1 MGFKLKGEPYDKD
14 DMNISVYRKNL
25 DDGSAAK
32 SNHTG
37 IVLQTGLSPE
47 MEGAAI
53 EHEKVH
59 QYQQRRGDLDYDENN
74 FYWKGKTYPRKNL
87 NEHNAKLPWEVE
99 AYKES
104 NKILNGKQTNKQMK
118 EKFQLRN
125 GEGNGAPF
133 ANLTSKGLMGPSL
146 DTDPINP
153 VKPSEIAT
161 TGSKEAQQ
169 QKADLAK
176 IGVEKEVKLKPNELG
191 VYSGDKDLGV
201 KKYTSFY
208 KTSDPKLKEKGNAF
222 WSSLSEPE
230 KQEIRDRKSRYEKAP
245 IKMDKIPAK
254 PIKTSSSL
262 DIKRVPLKTPGGK
275 PSREIE
281 PVFKTKK
288 EIKEHVFNQ
297 YGGISRDRLSL
308 YKKASTNRR
317 IPASFNTGRGD
328 IFGKVATAVAGKK
341 QVFKNADVEKKVKA
355 AYDEQNRRRKAK
367 KYADKKGLTFLDSGE
382 SVAQLRK
389 KGRISQYENKAKQ
402 TKITTGIFSH
412 NRVKK
417 NNKST

>member
-1 MGFKLKGEPYDKD
+1 MGFKLKGKPYDED
-14 DMNISVYRKNL
+14 NMNIAVYRKNL

-118 EKFQLRN
+118 EKFQLRK
-125 GEGNGAPF
+125 GKGNKPAF
-133 ANLTSKGLMGPSL
+133 ENLTSKGLMGASL

-153 VKPSEIAT
+153 VKPSKIPTA
-161 TGSKEAQQ
+161 GSKEAEQ
-169 QKADLAK
+169 QKANLAK
-176 IGVEKEVKLKPNELG
+176 TGVEKEVKLKPNELG
-191 VYSGDKDLGV
+191 VFSGDKDMGV

-208 KTSDPKLKEKGNAF
+208 KASTPELKEKGNKF
-222 WSSLSEPE
+222 WSSLSETE
-230 KQEIRDRKSRYEKAP
+230 KQEIRDRKSRYTKEP
-245 IKMDKIPAK
+245 IKMERLPAK

-262 DIKRVPLKTPGGK
+262 DVKRVPLKTPDK
-275 PSREIE
+275 FTPPDRSMI
-281 PVFKTKK
+281 KTRK
-288 EIKEHVFNQ
+288 EIKRETLSQ
-297 YGGISRDRLSL
+297 YGGTSRMRYGIGKNRVGNRKSSKLLTNVFGMKNIKSASAEKH
-308 YKKASTNRR
+308 YKEQLALRREQKHASRKTNKFLDLGQ
-317 IPASFNTGRGD
+317 ATKNFRGEYNKP
-328 IFGKVATAVAGKK
+328 GNVKVKTKT
-341 QVFKNADVEKKVKA
+341 FTKKVKLG
-355 AYDEQNRRRKAK
+355 K
-367 KYADKKGLTFLDSGE
+367 KRLT
-382 SVAQLRK
+382 
-389 KGRISQYENKAKQ
+389 
-402 TKITTGIFSH
+402 
-412 NRVKK
+412 
-417 NNKST
+417 

>member
-1 MGFKLKGEPYDKD
+1 MGFKLKGKPYNED
-14 DMNISVYRKNL
+14 DMNIAVYRKNL

-133 ANLTSKGLMGPSL
+133 ANLTSKGLMGASL

-153 VKPSEIAT
+153 VKPSEIPTA
-161 TGSKEAQQ
+161 GSKKAEQ

-176 IGVEKEVKLKPNELG
+176 VGVEKEVKLKPNELG

-208 KTSDPKLKEKGNAF
+208 KTSDPKLKEKGNKY
-222 WSSLSEPE
+222 WSSLSETD
-230 KQEIRDRKSRYEKAP
+230 KQKIRDKKSRYTQEP
-245 IKMDKIPAK
+245 IPMERIPAK
-254 PIKTSSSL
+254 PIKTSSNL
-262 DIKRVPLKTPGGK
+262 DIKRVPLKTPGEFNPPDRSMVK
-275 PSREIE
+275 SR
-281 PVFKTKK
+281 K
-288 EIKEHVFNQ
+288 EIK
-297 YGGISRDRLSL
+297 R
-308 YKKASTNRR
+308 
-317 IPASFNTGRGD
+317 
-328 IFGKVATAVAGKK
+328 
-341 QVFKNADVEKKVKA
+341 
-355 AYDEQNRRRKAK
+355 
-367 KYADKKGLTFLDSGE
+367 E
-382 SVAQLRK
+382 S
-389 KGRISQYENKAKQ
+389 ISQYPGTARMRYGVGKTRLGNNRKSSKLLTNVFGMKNVRSASSEKHYKEQLALRREQKHANRKTNKFLDLGQATKNFRDVFNKPGNIKVQ
-402 TKITTGIFSH
+402 TKTFTTK
-412 NRVKK
+412 VKLGK
-417 NNKST
+417 NKST

>member
-1 MGFKLKGEPYDKD
+1 MGFKLKGKPYDED
-14 DMNISVYRKNL
+14 NMNIAVYRKNL

-37 IVLQTGLSPE
+37 IILQTGLSPE

-59 QYQQRRGDLDYDENN
+59 QRQQKRGDLDYDENN

-125 GEGNGAPF
+125 GKGNGASF
-133 ANLTSKGLMGPSL
+133 ANLTSKGLMGASL
-146 DTDPINP
+146 DTDPI
-153 VKPSEIAT
+153 KPSVVAT
-161 TGSKEAQQ
+161 TGSREAKE
-169 QKADLAK
+169 QKASLAK
-176 IGVEKEVKLKPNELG
+176 IGVEKQVKLRSDEFG
-191 VYSGDKDLGV
+191 DFGSGEDVGV

-208 KTSDPKLKEKGNAF
+208 KASTPALKEKGNAF
-222 WSSLSEPE
+222 WSSLSEPQ
-230 KQEIRDRKSRYEKAP
+230 KQEIRDKKSRYEMSLEMKP
-245 IKMDKIPAK
+245 K
-254 PIKTSSSL
+254 PIVPVETSSSRK
-262 DIKRVPLKTPGGK
+262 IQRVPLKTK
-275 PSREIE
+275 TSKEIE

-308 YKKASTNRR
+308 FKKASTGRKL
-317 IPASFNTGRGD
+317 PASFNTGRGD
-328 IFGKVATAVAGKK
+328 IFGKVATAVAGQK
-341 QVFKNADVEKKVKA
+341 QVFKKDVEKKVKA
-355 AYDEQNRRRKAK
+355 AYDEQNKRRKAK
-367 KYADKKGLTFLDSGE
+367 KYADRKGVTWLDSGE
-382 SVAQLRK
+382 SLADLRK
-389 KGRISQYENKAKQ
+389 QNKISQHGNKQKK
-402 TKITTGIFSH
+402 TKVTTGIFSH
-412 NRVKK
+412 NRIKK
-417 NNKST
+417 NKKST

>member
-1 MGFKLKGEPYDKD
+1 MGFKLKGKPYDKD
-14 DMNISVYRKNL
+14 DMNIAVYRKNL

-118 EKFQLRN
+118 EKFQLRK
-125 GEGNGAPF
+125 GKGNKPAF
-133 ANLTSKGLMGPSL
+133 ENLTSKGLMGASL
-146 DTDPINP
+146 DTDPVKR

-208 KTSDPKLKEKGNAF
+208 KASTPELKEKGNKF

-245 IKMDKIPAK
+245 IKMETLPAK
-254 PIKTSSSL
+254 LIKTSSSRKVEKL
-262 DIKRVPLKTPGGK
+262 PLKTPSDI
-275 PSREIE
+275 PSREK
-281 PVFKTKK
+281 VKTRK
-288 EIKEHVFNQ
+288 EIKRETLSQ
-297 YGGISRDRLSL
+297 YGPVSR
-308 YKKASTNRR
+308 NRR
-317 IPASFNTGRGD
+317 G
-328 IFGKVATAVAGKK
+328 VAGLLGVRNKRGQLK
-341 QVFKNADVEKKVKA
+341 ESKVLTKMFGQRTRGVMSASAEKH
-355 AYDEQNRRRKAK
+355 YDEQLALRREKKHANRQTNKFLSRNEKTKDYRNEYNVPGNTKVK
-367 KYADKKGLTFLDSGE
+367 TKTFT
-382 SVAQLRK
+382 
-389 KGRISQYENKAKQ
+389 
-402 TKITTGIFSH
+402 TKIKLG
-412 NRVKK
+412 K
-417 NNKST
+417 NKST

>member
-37 IVLQTGLSPE
+37 IVLQTGLSTE

-104 NKILNGKQTNKQMK
+104 NKILNGKQTNKQMEK
-118 EKFQLRN
+118 KFQLRK
-125 GEGNGAPF
+125 GKGNKPSF
-133 ANLTSKGLMGPSL
+133 ENLTSKGLMGASL

-208 KTSDPKLKEKGNAF
+208 KTSDPKLKEKGNKF

-245 IKMDKIPAK
+245 IKMDKISAK
-254 PIKTSSSL
+254 LIKTSSNL
-262 DIKRVPLKTPGGK
+262 DIKRVPLKTPGEFNPPDRSMVK
-275 PSREIE
+275 SR
-281 PVFKTKK
+281 K
-288 EIKEHVFNQ
+288 EIKRETLSQ
-297 YGGISRDRLSL
+297 YGPVSR
-308 YKKASTNRR
+308 NRR
-317 IPASFNTGRGD
+317 G
-328 IFGKVATAVAGKK
+328 VAGLLGVRNKRGQLKESKVLTKMFKQRTRGVMSASAEKHYDEQLALRKEKK
-341 QVFKNADVEKKVKA
+341 HANRQANKFLSRNEKTKDYRGEYNMPGNIKVQTKTFTKKVKLGK
-355 AYDEQNRRRKAK
+355 NR
-367 KYADKKGLTFLDSGE
+367 
-382 SVAQLRK
+382 
-389 KGRISQYENKAKQ
+389 
-402 TKITTGIFSH
+402 
-412 NRVKK
+412 
-417 NNKST
+417 ST